1 MKILNLTPH
10 PIVIRKKDGSEI
22 TIEPSGLVWRMKE
35 DDVEITEQLGFDTEG
50 IEVIARRFSVDMSSV
65 PQEVLTA
72 DIVIVSLP
80 MLLGLKAALH
90 VMPTKPLFCA
100 PDTGSGAIRD
110 EQGRIVGTTRLIT
123 LNHAHALRRR
133 ER

>member
-10 PIVIRKKDGSEI
+10 PITIRKKNGSEVV
-22 TIEPSGLVWRMKE
+22 IEPSGLVWRLKE
-35 DDVEITEQLGFDTEG
+35 EDVEITERLDFDTEG
-50 IEVIARRFSVDMSSV
+50 IEVVARRYSIDISTM
-65 PQEVLTA
+65 PQEVWSA

-80 MLLGLKAALH
+80 MLLSLKAALS
-90 VMPTKPLFCA
+90 PLPKKPLFCA

-123 LNHAHALRRR
+123 I
-133 ER
+133 

>member
-10 PIVIRKKDGSEI
+10 PIVIRRKDGSEI
-22 TIEPSGLVWRMKE
+22 TIEPSGLVWRLKE
-35 DDVEITEQLGFDTEG
+35 EDVDITRAVGFDTEG
-50 IEVIARRFSVDMSSV
+50 IEVVARRFSVDMATM
-65 PQEVLTA
+65 PQEIWSA

-80 MLLGLKAALH
+80 MLLLLKAALSL
-90 VMPTKPLFCA
+90 MPTKPIFCA

-123 LNHAHALRRR
+123 I
-133 ER
+133 

>member
-10 PIVIRKKDGSEI
+10 PITIRKKDGSEI
-22 TIEPSGLVWRMKE
+22 TIEPSGIVWRLKE
-35 DDVEITEQLGFDTEG
+35 EDVDITRAVGLDTGG
-50 IEVIARRFSVDMSSV
+50 IGIVARRFSVDMATM
-65 PQEVLTA
+65 PQEIWSA

-80 MLLGLKAALH
+80 MLLSLKAALSP
-90 VMPTKPLFCA
+90 MPTKPLFCA

-123 LNHAHALRRR
+123 I
-133 ER
+133 

>member
-10 PIVIRKKDGSEI
+10 PIVIRRKDGSEI
-22 TIEPSGLVWRMKE
+22 TIEPSGIVWRLKE
-35 DDVEITEQLGFDTEG
+35 EDVEITERLGFDTES
-50 IEVIARRFSVDMSSV
+50 IEVVARRFFVDLSMM
-65 PQEVLTA
+65 PQEVWSA

-80 MLLGLKAALH
+80 MLLMLKAALSP
-90 VMPTKPLFCA
+90 MPTKPLFCA

-123 LNHAHALRRR
+123 I
-133 ER
+133 

>member
-10 PIVIRKKDGSEI
+10 PIVIRRKDGSEI
-22 TIEPSGLVWRMKE
+22 TIEPSGLVWRLKE
-35 DDVEITEQLGFDTEG
+35 EDVEITERLGFDTEG
-50 IEVIARRFSVDMSSV
+50 IEVVARRFSVDMSTM
-65 PQEVLTA
+65 PQEIWSA

-80 MLLGLKAALH
+80 MLLSLKAALRS
-90 VMPTKPLFCA
+90 MPTKPLFCA

-123 LNHAHALRRR
+123 I
-133 ER
+133 

>member
-10 PIVIRKKDGSEI
+10 PIVIRRKDGSEI
-22 TIEPSGLVWRMKE
+22 TIEPSGIVWRLKE
-35 DDVEITEQLGFDTEG
+35 EDVDITRSFGFDIEG
-50 IEVIARRFSVDMSSV
+50 IEIVARRFSVDMPTM
-65 PQEVLTA
+65 PQEIWSA

-80 MLLGLKAALH
+80 MLLMLKEAFNP
-90 VMPTKPLFCA
+90 MPTKPLFCA

-123 LNHAHALRRR
+123 I
-133 ER
+133 

>member
-10 PIVIRKKDGSEI
+10 PITIRRKDGSEI
-22 TIEPSGLVWRMKE
+22 TIELSGIVWRLKE
-35 DDVEITEQLGFDTEG
+35 EDVDITRAVGLDTEG
-50 IEVIARRFSVDMSSV
+50 IEIVARRFSVDMSTM
-65 PQEVLTA
+65 PQEIWSA

-80 MLLGLKAALH
+80 MLLMLKEAFSP
-90 VMPTKPLFCA
+90 MPTKPFFCA

-123 LNHAHALRRR
+123 I
-133 ER
+133 

>member
-10 PIVIRKKDGSEI
+10 PIVIRKKDGTEI
-22 TIEPSGLVWRMKE
+22 TIQPSGIVWRMKE
-35 DDVEITEQLGFDTEG
+35 DDVEITGQLGFDTEG
-50 IEVIARRFSVDMSSV
+50 IEVVARRYSIDMTDI
-65 PQEVLTA
+65 PAEVRSA

-80 MLLGLKAALH
+80 LLLSLKAALK

-110 EQGRIVGTTRLIT
+110 EQGRIIGTTRLVT
-123 LNHAHALRRR
+123 L
-133 ER
+133 